1 MTEWCR
7 SKGVGHRNRMQRVA
21 FDPEADTVAIP
32 IAVESVTQTSY
43 TVCALSMSRTRAIK
57 VPSLREL
64 LTYHTPMWN
73 PPSSSQVLYRLGWV
87 LRWSVTIEHVAPTR
101 H

>member
-7 SKGVGHRNRMQRVA
+7 PKGVDHRDRMQRVA
-21 FDPEADTVAIP
+21 SDPQGDTVAIS
-32 IAVESVTQTSY
+32 IAVESVAQTSY
-43 TVCALSMSRTRAIK
+43 TVCALSMSRTRANK
-57 VPSLREL
+57 VPTLREL

-73 PPSSSQVLYRLGWV
+73 MPSSPQVLYRLGWV